1 MIGDANIK
9 IRQTNQKT
17 LTLWGFSN
25 GKNPPKLIQM
35 PPTFFHPMLG
45 TVTINDCK

>member
-1 MIGDANIK
+1 MIDDAHTK

-25 GKNPPKLIQM
+25 GEKSPK
-35 PPTFFHPMLG
+35 
-45 TVTINDCK
+45 INSNAANNFSSDIG